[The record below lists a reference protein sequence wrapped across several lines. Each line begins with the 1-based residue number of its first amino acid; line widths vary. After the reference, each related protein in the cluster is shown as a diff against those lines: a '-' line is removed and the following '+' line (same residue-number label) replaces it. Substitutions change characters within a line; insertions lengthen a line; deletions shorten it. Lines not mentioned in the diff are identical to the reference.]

1 MRVIV
6 GDDLAELAASWIAA
20 RSRQHERFAISLAGG
35 STPRAV
41 YERLASME
49 LAWESWYVWWGDER
63 MVAADHDDS
72 NERMARE
79 AWLDHVPIPESQI
92 TPLRSLNTPLP
103 ARFQLILLGIGTDGH
118 TASLFPGDAG
128 LEASDPIVQVERS
141 DHPRLSLTFPV
152 LNAAECVAFLA
163 SGEGKREMLARV
175 VGGDQTLPAARVHA
189 AETVVLADAAAAGGH
204 EEGSC

>member
-20 RSRQHERFAISLAGG
+20 RSQQSERFAISLAGG

-41 YERLASME
+41 YERLATMP
-49 LAWESWYVWWGDER
+49 LRWESWHVWWGDER

-79 AWLDHVPIPESQI
+79 AWLDHVPIPASQI
-92 TPLRSLNTPLP
+92 TPLRALDTPLP
-103 ARFQLILLGIGTDGH
+103 NRFQLVLLGIGADGH

-128 LEASDPIVQVERS
+128 LEAEEPIVRVERP
-141 DHPRLSLTFPV
+141 DHPRLSLTYPV

-163 SGEGKREMLARV
+163 SGEGKREMLERV
-175 VGGDQTLPAARVHA
+175 VNRDQTLPAARVEA
-189 AETVVLADAAAAGGH
+189 NETVVLADAAAAGDLAH
-204 EEGSC
+204 TS